1 MVPWK
6 NVSLILV
13 QDGHLSH
20 GCFKSPVSRKK
31 RGGQNALLAPAFNSA
46 LAQNNPSAKVPYF
59 GIAYSVTLHHAKISV
74 SIAFKSVCVCV
85 FVQTSAPQKSNH
97 GDSTNTY
104 ETIPQM
110 QNLVERKFAAGG
122 KQGEVA
128 ETQRKIFL
136 LK

>member
-85 FVQTSAPQKSNH
+85 YLSKLVPPKNQIM
-97 GDSTNTY
+97 
-104 ETIPQM
+104 EIPQIPTK
-110 QNLVERKFAAGG
+110 LSPKC
-122 KQGEVA
+122 K
-128 ETQRKIFL
+128 T
-136 LK
+136 